1 MSISSITPNTGSPQ
15 TWQNVFQQRR
25 QDFNQLSQAL
35 QSGDL
40 AGAQQ
45 AFSDLQSL
53 QSNNQSGTN
62 TNSNSSGNPI
72 SNDWA
77 ALGQALQSGD
87 LTQAQSDFAQLQTDI
102 KTAFQNQSGAQGTNR
117 AHHGHHHHHHTEASS
132 SQDSNSTTDSTTG
145 AGTGSNTTSTNG
157 SVNVQA

>member
-1 MSISSITPNTGSPQ
+1 MSISSITPNTALPP

-25 QDFNQLSQAL
+25 QDFSQLAQAL

-53 QSNNQSGTN
+53 QPNTGNGTN

-72 SNDWA
+72 AKDWA
-77 ALGQALQSGD
+77 ALGQALSSGN
-87 LTQAQSDFAQLQTDI
+87 LSQAQSDFAQLQTDI
-102 KTAFQNQSGAQGTNR
+102 KTAYQNQSGAQGTNR
-117 AHHGHHHHHHTEASS
+117 AHHGHHHHHHSEVSS
-132 SQDSNSTTDSTTG
+132 SQDSNNNTDSPNGSTTG
-145 AGTGSNTTSTNG
+145 TNTTG
-157 SVNVQA
+157 SVNLQA